1 MEDAEKA
8 SVSLDIRPAVPED
21 AAGLLAL
28 YVPYVQES
36 WVTFECVPPSVEEF
50 RRRITA
56 YSRSYPYLVCRR
68 AGEIAG
74 YAYAHRH
81 MEREAY
87 RWNAELTVY
96 VKRGLEG
103 QGIGTAL
110 YRALLPRLAAQGLVN
125 LYAVLALPNPGSEAL
140 HRRFGFTRLG
150 LYPQMGFK
158 LGAWHDVAQYG
169 LRLRPADWCPPDA
182 G

>member
-1 MEDAEKA
+1 MRLRRYRTEDLPILARLFGETVRQVNCRDYTLPQVEA
-8 SVSLDIRPAVPED
+8 W
-21 AAGLLAL
+21 AAGEADLLTRDSWFQRL
-28 YVPYVQES
+28 YTLVAEAGGRIVGYGN
-36 WVTFECVPPSVEEF
+36 VED
-50 RRRITA
+50 TG
-56 YSRSYPYLVCRR
+56 YLDHLFV
-68 AGEIAG
+68 
-74 YAYAHRH
+74 
-81 MEREAY
+81 
-87 RWNAELTVY
+87 RWDCQ
-96 VKRGLEG
+96 G

-110 YRALLPRLAAQGLVN
+110 YRALLPRLEAQGLVN